1 MTNCLPVISTASGAE
16 GFWILIRVLIL
27 EHQLNCILRHVYG
40 FFHRIALCYASGD
53 IRDINRISNIFGIKN
68 RGVKES
74 AGHIA
79 HLIAFCAI
87 QKREQPN
94 VPAFAA
100 SIPSATYHIL
110 DVVGLP

>member
-1 MTNCLPVISTASGAE
+1 M
-16 GFWILIRVLIL
+16 
-27 EHQLNCILRHVYG
+27 HG
-40 FFHRIALCYASGD
+40 FFHRVSLRHATGGVWDVDGETD
-53 IRDINRISNIFGIKN
+53 ILGIKN

-74 AGHIA
+74 VGHIA